1 MGKVYLTGAGP
12 GDAGLITV
20 KALEVLRE
28 ADIVIYDS
36 LIARELLE
44 EVRPEAELIHVGKRM
59 GMHSKKQ
66 AEINEIL
73 VDAGRRAGVVVR
85 LKGGD
90 PLIFGRGGEEAQAL
104 AAAGIRYEVI
114 PGVTSAAAVP
124 ASVGIPVTHRRTAR
138 SFEVIT
144 AHTAEE
150 DPDLSRYAGAADT
163 LVFLMGLHLVP
174 KIAADLM
181 RGGLDGSVPAAVISR
196 GFTEETKVVR
206 SDLSALPEKV
216 REAGLKAPAIV
227 VVGETAAMDLRDPGL
242 AKSPRIGAVG
252 TIRFFRNFRSAMGH
266 SSVRVEHLMRIQ
278 LRMSEAGREKLRKAL
293 EEIETYRWVTFAS
306 QNAIEMF
313 FREANGIGFDR
324 RRLSHIQFACV
335 GEATAEQLKDFG
347 YPADYVPPQ
356 YTSEALALGLA
367 DPERAG
373 RVLAVRADRS
383 SPDMDRIFRERQI
396 PYTKVTLYQ
405 TEGEPVRED
414 ADPEAMDWIVF
425 ASASGVR
432 LFNEQFPA
440 VLTAGTPGRPR
451 VACIGDYTAMALRKS
466 GIEPD
471 RVASPHT
478 AEGLAGALDYFLS

>member
-1 MGKVYLTGAGP
+1 M
-12 GDAGLITV
+12 
-20 KALEVLRE
+20 
-28 ADIVIYDS
+28 
-36 LIARELLE
+36 
-44 EVRPEAELIHVGKRM
+44 
-59 GMHSKKQ
+59 
-66 AEINEIL
+66 
-73 VDAGRRAGVVVR
+73 
-85 LKGGD
+85 
-90 PLIFGRGGEEAQAL
+90 
-104 AAAGIRYEVI
+104 
-114 PGVTSAAAVP
+114 
-124 ASVGIPVTHRRTAR
+124 
-138 SFEVIT
+138 
-144 AHTAEE
+144 
-150 DPDLSRYAGAADT
+150 
-163 LVFLMGLHLVP
+163 
-174 KIAADLM
+174 
-181 RGGLDGSVPAAVISR
+181 
-196 GFTEETKVVR
+196 
-206 SDLSALPEKV
+206 
-216 REAGLKAPAIV
+216 
-227 VVGETAAMDLRDPGL
+227 
-242 AKSPRIGAVG
+242 
-252 TIRFFRNFRSAMGH
+252 
-266 SSVRVEHLMRIQ
+266 
-278 LRMSEAGREKLRKAL
+278 
-293 EEIETYRWVTFAS
+293 TFAS

-440 VLTAGTPGRPR
+440 VLTADTPGRPR

-478 AEGLAGALDYFLS
+478 AEGLAGALDYFLP